1 MKHGISVICLVYNE
15 EKRIERFIKSFY
27 NFDEIIILDK
37 SSIDKTVDIAE
48 SFGVK
53 TINVPFTDNGT
64 VWQIG
69 VDEAKF
75 DWVLLLTA
83 SDVIHPE
90 FTKLLYKKID
100 DEEFNKKYTS
110 ANIPTTMHILGLSG
124 PYLHTDWKW
133 RHSLSKKDC
142 LKMGNRIHEEVI
154 CVPDI
159 RYTFPYDREIA
170 VHHLSHESLETCYE
184 RQLRYSKEE
193 IKKGLTYKDCFKS
206 IFKEVVIGIR
216 LKVWRAGWQGIGTSL
231 LMISYR
237 MLTFLR
243 LLEKESGEIS
253 KKYNDYAE
261 ELINGNDVEFRNSH
275 YKELFINKKKDK
287 NLE

>member
-37 SSIDKTVDIAE
+37 GSVDKTVEIAE

-90 FTKLLYKKID
+90 FTKLLYNKID
-100 DEEFNKKYTS
+100 DEEFNEKYTS
-110 ANIPTTMHILGLSG
+110 ANIPTTMHILGLSE

-142 LKMGNRIHEEVI
+142 LKMGDRVHEEVI
-154 CVPDI
+154 CEPDI
-159 RYTFPYDREIA
+159 RYT
-170 VHHLSHESLETCYE
+170 L
-184 RQLRYSKEE
+184 
-193 IKKGLTYKDCFKS
+193 
-206 IFKEVVIGIR
+206 
-216 LKVWRAGWQGIGTSL
+216 
-231 LMISYR
+231 
-237 MLTFLR
+237 
-243 LLEKESGEIS
+243 
-253 KKYNDYAE
+253 
-261 ELINGNDVEFRNSH
+261 
-275 YKELFINKKKDK
+275 
-287 NLE
+287 

>member
-37 SSIDKTVDIAE
+37 GSSDKTVEKADA
-48 SFGVK
+48 FGVK

-69 VDEAKF
+69 VDNAKF

-90 FTKLLYKKID
+90 FTKLLYSKID
-100 DEEFNKKYTS
+100 DEEFNEKYTS
-110 ANIPTTMHILGLSG
+110 ANIPTTMHILGLSE

-142 LKMGNRIHEEVI
+142 LKMGDRVHEEVI
-154 CVPDI
+154 CEPDI

-170 VHHLSHESLETCYE
+170 VHHLSHESLDSCYE
-184 RQLRYSKEE
+184 RHLRYSKEE

-206 IFKEVVIGIR
+206 ILKQILIGIR
-216 LKVWRAGWQGIGTSL
+216 LKVWKAGWHGIGTSL
-231 LMISYR
+231 LMIGYHI
-237 MLTFLR
+237 LIFLR
-243 LLEKESGEIS
+243 LLEKEGGDIA
-253 KKYNDYAE
+253 KKYNEYAE
-261 ELINGNDVEFRNSH
+261 ELINSNDVEFRNSQ
-275 YKELFINKKKDK
+275 YKELFIIKRKKQ
-287 NLE
+287 EP

>member
-37 SSIDKTVDIAE
+37 GSSDKTVEKADA
-48 SFGVK
+48 FGVK

-69 VDEAKF
+69 VDNAKF

-90 FTKLLYKKID
+90 FTKLLYSKID
-100 DEEFNKKYTS
+100 DEEFNEKYTS
-110 ANIPTTMHILGLSG
+110 ANIPTTMHILGLSE

-142 LKMGNRIHEEVI
+142 LKMGDRVHEEVI
-154 CVPDI
+154 CEPDI

-170 VHHLSHESLETCYE
+170 VHHLSHESLDSCYE
-184 RQLRYSKEE
+184 RHLRYSKQE

-206 IFKEVVIGIR
+206 ILKQILIGIR
-216 LKVWRAGWQGIGTSL
+216 LKVWKAGWHGIGTSL
-231 LMISYR
+231 LMIGYHI
-237 MLTFLR
+237 LIFLR
-243 LLEKESGEIS
+243 LLEKEGGDIA
-253 KKYNDYAE
+253 KKYNEYAE
-261 ELINGNDVEFRNSH
+261 ELINSNDVEFRNSQ
-275 YKELFINKKKDK
+275 YKELFIIKRKKQ
-287 NLE
+287 EP

>member
-1 MKHGISVICLVYNE
+1 MICLVYNE

-37 SSIDKTVDIAE
+37 GSSDKTVEKADA
-48 SFGVK
+48 FGVK

-69 VDEAKF
+69 VDNAKF

-90 FTKLLYKKID
+90 FTKLLYSKID
-100 DEEFNKKYTS
+100 DEEFNEKYTS
-110 ANIPTTMHILGLSG
+110 ANIPTTMHILGLSE

-142 LKMGNRIHEEVI
+142 LKMGDRVHEEVI
-154 CVPDI
+154 CEPDI

-170 VHHLSHESLETCYE
+170 VHHLSHESLDSCYE
-184 RQLRYSKEE
+184 RHLRYSKQE

-206 IFKEVVIGIR
+206 ILKQILIGIR
-216 LKVWRAGWQGIGTSL
+216 LKVWKAGWHGIGTSL
-231 LMISYR
+231 LMIGYNI
-237 MLTFLR
+237 LIFLR
-243 LLEKESGEIS
+243 LLEKEGGDIA
-253 KKYNDYAE
+253 KKYNEYAE
-261 ELINGNDVEFRNSH
+261 ELINSNDVEFRNSQ
-275 YKELFINKKKDK
+275 YKELFIIKRKKQ
-287 NLE
+287 EP